1 MLELNRI
8 YNMDCLEGMQQMPD
22 KCIDL
27 VITDPPYGIDSDKED
42 NARIGNR
49 VNSPE
54 RKDPTWSKP
63 VPKLYL
69 NGEWDSSKPDKEYF
83 DEIFRISKNQI
94 IWGGN
99 YFTDVLPPSGSWIV
113 WDKKVTM
120 PSLGKGELAWCS
132 IGAHIEI
139 FEYLWSGYRKEEP
152 EERVHPT
159 QKPVKLFE
167 WIIKNYA
174 KEGDTI
180 CDPFF
185 GSGSCLV
192 AAVRMGHQFI
202 GFEKEQIYFDAAQI
216 RIKKAQEQGKLQEWF
231 ELRQAGEP

>member
-27 VITDPPYGIDSDKED
+27 VITDPPYGIGINHNMGRRKGDKPSDYQPAVWDNDSPP
-42 NARIGNR
+42 A
-49 VNSPE
+49 
-54 RKDPTWSKP
+54 
-63 VPKLYL
+63 
-69 NGEWDSSKPDKEYF
+69 EYF
-83 DEIFRISKNQI
+83 EEIFRISKNQVI
-94 IWGGN
+94 FGANHFISKIPYDSSCW
-99 YFTDVLPPSGSWIV
+99 LM
-113 WDKKVTM
+113 WDKGF
-120 PSLGKGELAWCS
+120 SEDLSFAQFELAWTSFDSTCKKFECS
-132 IGAHIEI
+132 SKQDDR
-139 FEYLWSGYRKEEP
+139 F
-152 EERVHPT
+152 HPT

-174 KEGDTI
+174 KEGDII

-192 AAVRMGHQFI
+192 ACIRMGHQFI
-202 GFEKEQIYFDAAQI
+202 GFEKEKVYFDAAQI

-231 ELRQAGEP
+231 ELRQAGEQ

>member
-1 MLELNRI
+1 MIPLNTIRCC
-8 YNMDCLEGMQQMPD
+8 DCLQGMKEIPD
-22 KCIDL
+22 KSIDL
-27 VITDPPYGIDSDKED
+27 VITDPPYGINVVKSV
-42 NARIGNR
+42 NSLRGNR
-49 VNSPE
+49 DETRN
-54 RKDPTWSKP
+54 DPRWAAFK
-63 VPKLYL
+63 PKLY
-69 NGEWDSSKPDKEYF
+69 GSSDWDNNTPTKEYF

-99 YFTDVLPPSGSWIV
+99 HFTEFLSPSASWIV
-113 WDKKVTM
+113 WDKKVAM
-120 PSLGKGELAWCS
+120 PTLSKGELARCS

-139 FEYLWSGYRKEEP
+139 FEYLWNGFAKEEP
-152 EERVHPT
+152 EERFHPT

-167 WIIKNYA
+167 WIMKNYA

-202 GFEKEQIYFDAAQI
+202 GFEKEVSYFDAAQI
-216 RIKKAQEQGKLQEWF
+216 RINNAKTQGKISAWF
-231 ELRQAGEP
+231 